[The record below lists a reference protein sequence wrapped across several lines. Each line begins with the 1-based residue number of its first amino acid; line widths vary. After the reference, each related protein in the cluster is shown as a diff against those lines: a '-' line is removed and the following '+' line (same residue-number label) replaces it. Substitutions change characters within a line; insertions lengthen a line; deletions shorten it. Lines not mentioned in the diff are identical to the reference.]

1 MPVPGV
7 DAEGGR
13 EIPVIEPGRKPIRG
27 SRVGFCP
34 LVGSMLVGSMLVGSV
49 AAASIDR
56 PTEREEEPRSV
67 DGRSGIDG

>member
-27 SRVGFCP
+27 SRVDFCP
-34 LVGSMLVGSMLVGSV
+34 LVGSMLVGSV
-49 AAASIDR
+49 AAGSIDR